1 MNKCKQVNIRQD
13 VALVRKWN
21 YTDEVECGLLV
32 NALTGITL
40 RSNVP
45 GGGFT
50 PRGYFLGDRPF

>member
-32 NALTGITL
+32 NALWGYH
-40 RSNVP
+40 
-45 GGGFT
+45 T
-50 PRGYFLGDRPF
+50 PE